1 MQHNKVALFR
11 KKTEIMV
18 VNSKIKHKSKT
29 ILGVIRS
36 LVLDFFLY
44 FVTAYII
51 WESSQYMYH
60 EHMVQHQIHYT
71 SLEDVSKK
79 IFMPSNLQQELH
91 TKIFKLNYDEKC
103 TYNVNTHCNLLY
115 ALKV

>member
-1 MQHNKVALFR
+1 MQHNKIALFR
-11 KKTEIMV
+11 KKAEIMV

-51 WESSQYMYH
+51 
-60 EHMVQHQIHYT
+60 
-71 SLEDVSKK
+71 
-79 IFMPSNLQQELH
+79 
-91 TKIFKLNYDEKC
+91 
-103 TYNVNTHCNLLY
+103 
-115 ALKV
+115 